1 MKAFVAEP
9 DTTGRH
15 PGVVVVMGRT
25 GIDEALQEQVADLAA
40 RGFVSIAPDMFHREN
55 PNPPNY
61 GTANMRV
68 LDINNEK
75 DVNVAISYLMATRR
89 TEVKAAAVF
98 YGGNIMKPRGDGP
111 SPFEQTAN
119 ISCPVIGLFGLEDE
133 NPSPVDVQKI
143 DAELTRLG
151 KVHEFHSNPDAGH
164 AFMARADPATECTRP
179 KMHGPR
185 HWIGSRS
192 TWLQL

>member
-9 DTTGRH
+9 NTTGRH

-119 ISCPVIGLFGLEDE
+119 ISCPVIGLFGLADE
-133 NPSPVDVQKI
+133 NPSLWVCK
-143 DAELTRLG
+143 
-151 KVHEFHSNPDAGH
+151 
-164 AFMARADPATECTRP
+164 
-179 KMHGPR
+179 
-185 HWIGSRS
+185 RS
-192 TWLQL
+192 MQS

>member
-1 MKAFVAEP
+1 MPTHWETLKVDGDDMKAFVGEP

-25 GIDEALQEQVADLAA
+25 GIDESLQEQVADLAA
-40 RGFVSIAPDMFHREN
+40 RGFVSIASDMFHRED
-55 PNPPNY
+55 PNSPNY
-61 GTANMRV
+61 GITNMRV

-119 ISCPVIGLFGLEDE
+119 ISCPVIGLFGLADE
-133 NPSPVDVQKI
+133 NPSLWVCK
-143 DAELTRLG
+143 
-151 KVHEFHSNPDAGH
+151 
-164 AFMARADPATECTRP
+164 
-179 KMHGPR
+179 
-185 HWIGSRS
+185 RS
-192 TWLQL
+192 MQS